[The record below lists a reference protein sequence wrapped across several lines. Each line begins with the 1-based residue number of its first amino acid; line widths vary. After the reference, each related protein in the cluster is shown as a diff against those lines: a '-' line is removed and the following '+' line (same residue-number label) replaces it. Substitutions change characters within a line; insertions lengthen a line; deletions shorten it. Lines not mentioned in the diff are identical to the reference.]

1 MCGNCRVG
9 RRAFLG
15 LAGGAA
21 ATGLA
26 GCDEVSLV
34 SDEEVRRMGLRAW
47 SEIRQATPLS
57 DDPDA
62 RQAAQQVGA
71 RLLSAAGEDPAQW
84 EIAVFAGPEINAFAL
99 PGNKIGLYQG
109 MFGVFENADQ
119 LAAVVGHEIGHL
131 QAEHSQERM
140 SAAVAKEQG
149 LAFLRW
155 LLQLG
160 EVEFAGAIA
169 AALGVGLEFG
179 VVLPYSR
186 RQEIEADRL
195 GVLMMDDAGFDAREA
210 VGLWQ
215 AMDRAS
221 QNRPPE
227 FLATHPAP
235 AARIAEI
242 EQILTEL

>member
-1 MCGNCRVG
+1 MCGSCRLG

-26 GCDEVSLV
+26 GCDDIDLV
-34 SDEEVRRMGLRAW
+34 SDEEVRQMGLRAW
-47 SEIRQATPLS
+47 SEIRRDTALS
-57 DDPDA
+57 NDSGA
-62 RQAAQQVGA
+62 IQAAQQVGA
-71 RLLSAAGEDPAQW
+71 RLLTAAGEDAAQW

-99 PGNKIGLYQG
+99 PGNKIGIYEG
-109 MFGVFENADQ
+109 MFGVFRNVDQ

-140 SAAVAKEQG
+140 SAEVARDQG
-149 LAFLRW
+149 LAILRW
-155 LLQLG
+155 LLRLG
-160 EVEFAGAIA
+160 EVEFADAIA
-169 AALGVGLEFG
+169 GALGVGLEFG

-186 RQEIEADRL
+186 RQELEADRL

-215 AMDRAS
+215 AMDAAAQR
-221 QNRPPE
+221 RPPE

>member
-1 MCGNCRVG
+1 MCGNCRIG
-9 RRAFLG
+9 RRAFLC

-21 ATGLA
+21 ATGLS
-26 GCDEVSLV
+26 GCDDITLV
-34 SDEEVRRMGLRAW
+34 SDEEVRQMGLRAW
-47 SEIRQATPLS
+47 SEIRGATALS
-57 DDPDA
+57 GDTDA

-71 RLLSAAGEDPAQW
+71 RLLAAAGEDPAHW

-99 PGNKIGLYQG
+99 PGNKIGLYEG

-131 QAEHSQERM
+131 QAEHSQERL
-140 SAAVAKEQG
+140 SAAVAKDQG

-155 LLQLG
+155 LLRMG
-160 EVEFAGAIA
+160 EVEFADAIA
-169 AALGVGLEFG
+169 AAMGVGLEFG

-186 RQEIEADRL
+186 RQELEADRL
-195 GVLMMDDAGFDAREA
+195 GVLMMDEAGFDAREA

-215 AMDRAS
+215 AMDSAS
-221 QNRPPE
+221 QGRPPE